1 MADMDV
7 EGNTVIDWLRNEQIL
22 DLTEGFSTRDDLFLA
37 GLDSMAVMQLVV
49 AAEDRFG
56 VVLQAADLSKDN
68 LGTAESLAALLTTRR
83 A

>member
-1 MADMDV
+1 MEV
-7 EGNTVIDWLRNEQIL
+7 EGNTVIEWLRSEQIL
-22 DLTEGFSTRDDLFLA
+22 DLTECFSIRDDLFLA

-56 VVLQAADLSKDN
+56 VVLQAADLSKEN
-68 LGTAESLAALLTTRR
+68 LCTAESLAALLTTRR

>member
-1 MADMDV
+1 MSMEVD
-7 EGNTVIDWLRNEQIL
+7 GITVIKWLRSEEIL
-22 DLTEGFSTRDDLFLA
+22 SLDEGFTATDDLFLA

-49 AAEDRFG
+49 AAEERFG

-68 LGTAESLAALLTTRR
+68 LGTAEALAALLTTRL

>member
-1 MADMDV
+1 MEV
-7 EGNTVIDWLRNEQIL
+7 EGNTVIEWLRSEQIL

-56 VVLQAADLSKDN
+56 VVLHAADLSKDN
-68 LGTAESLAALLTTRR
+68 LGTADSLAALLTTRR